1 MRHVFKKITDRWVQR
16 EGYDVFDLSE
26 KRFQCDTHVIK
37 KIDFNDFDDE
47 VTMQLNRSMFNTL
60 N

>member
-1 MRHVFKKITDRWVQR
+1 M
-16 EGYDVFDLSE
+16 FDLSE